1 MMRQKDQIA
10 LNNLCKKSLYIHCIV
25 TIIEPTSNYVIITNI
40 IHFCLFFHIF
50 FFSLC
55 RGGNSMTNGHTEKPK
70 SIDDRMEPIEDDLCA
85 SVIKSSSKDLEIYC
99 QSSMQHISQVTKIV

>member
-1 MMRQKDQIA
+1 
-10 LNNLCKKSLYIHCIV
+10 
-25 TIIEPTSNYVIITNI
+25 
-40 IHFCLFFHIF
+40 
-50 FFSLC
+50 
-55 RGGNSMTNGHTEKPK
+55 MTNGHTEKPK